1 MKQLIILSA
10 AFLTL
15 LSSCNY
21 TSGSGN
27 MITQKRTVGN
37 FTGIA
42 ASNAI
47 DVEVTIGTATE
58 VRVEADDNIMK
69 HVITDVSGDGVLKIK
84 IENMVSLNDT
94 HVKVYVTTP
103 GLKSISASS
112 SADVKVNGVIKY
124 DGKISFDA
132 SSSGDIEA
140 TVDAPEVD
148 AEASSSGSIILSGKT
163 KNYKAEAS
171 SSGDIKS
178 AELLSENT
186 NASANSAG
194 STDVHASVTLNA
206 DASSGGDVTY
216 RGAATVKKDVSSG
229 GSVEKK
235 D

>member
-1 MKQLIILSA
+1 MKQLILLSA

-21 TSGSGN
+21 TTGSGN
-27 MITQKRTVGN
+27 IITQKRPVGN

-47 DVEVTIGTATE
+47 DVEVTIGANTE

-69 HVITDVSGDGVLKIK
+69 HVITDISGGVLYLK
-84 IENMVSLNDT
+84 IENRVSINNT
-94 HVKVYVTTP
+94 HVKVYVTTA

-112 SADVKVNGVIKY
+112 SASVKVNGVIKY

-140 TVDAPEVD
+140 EVDAPEVE
-148 AEASSSGSIILSGKT
+148 AEASSSGSVTLSGKT
-163 KNYKAEAS
+163 KNYKTEAS
-171 SSGDIKS
+171 SGSNIKS
-178 AELLSENT
+178 AQLLTENT
-186 NASANSAG
+186 TASANSG
-194 STDVHASVTLNA
+194 SSVAVHASVSLDA
-206 DASSGGDVTY
+206 DASSGGNINY
-216 RGAATVKKDVSSG
+216 RGAASVKKDVSSG

>member
-1 MKQLIILSA
+1 MKQLLLLCTTFIA
-10 AFLTL
+10 

-27 MITQKRTVGN
+27 IITEKRQVGN
-37 FTGIA
+37 FTGIT
-42 ASNAI
+42 ASQSI

-69 HVITDVSGDGVLKIK
+69 YVITDVSGNVLKIK
-84 IENMVSLNDT
+84 IKEMISLNET
-94 HVKVYVTTP
+94 HIKVFITTP
-103 GLKSISASS
+103 GLKSIGASS
-112 SADVKVNGVIKY
+112 SASVKVLGVMKY

-140 TVDAPEVD
+140 EVYAPEVE
-148 AEASSSGSIILSGKT
+148 AEASSSGSVTLSGRT
-163 KNYKAEAS
+163 KNFRGEAS

-178 AELLSENT
+178 AGLLTENT
-186 NASANSAG
+186 TASANSSG
-194 STDVHASVTLNA
+194 TVDVHASVTLDA

-216 RGAATVKKDVSSG
+216 RGGASVKKDESSG

>member
-1 MKQLIILSA
+1 MKQILLLCT
-10 AFLTL
+10 AFIVLH
-15 LSSCNY
+15 SCNY
-21 TSGSGN
+21 TTGSGN
-27 MITQKRTVGN
+27 IITQKRQVGN

-58 VRVEADDNIMK
+58 VRVEADDNIIK
-69 HVITDVSGDGVLKIK
+69 DIVTDVSGGVLHVK
-84 IENMVSLNDT
+84 IENMVNLNNT
-94 HVKVYVTTP
+94 HVKVFITTP
-103 GLKSISASS
+103 GLKSIGASS
-112 SADVKVNGVIKY
+112 SADVKVAGVIKY

-140 TVDAPEVD
+140 EVDAPEVS
-148 AEASSSGSIILSGKT
+148 AEASSSGSVTLSGRT
-163 KNYKAEAS
+163 KIFRAEAS

-178 AELLSENT
+178 AQLLTENT
-186 NASANSAG
+186 TASANSGG

-206 DASSGGDVTY
+206 DASSGGNITY
-216 RGAATVKKDVSSG
+216 HGAAAVKKDESSG